1 MKVVSICAERAPFA
15 RTGGLGDVTAAL
27 PEALLAA
34 DPSLDHVTVLPL
46 YGASRPQLQGRL
58 RPAGRFLELVDDA
71 PYRTLFFEHPAFET
85 PGLYDGPEEKFGGF
99 CRAVVDAFPDADVF
113 HLHDWHA
120 AHAATLTTTRTVL
133 TLHNLAYQGPFLR
146 DGIAAADVIT
156 TVSVRYAEEI
166 QTEAF
171 GCGLH
176 GLLAERGVIGILNG
190 IAKAEPPERD
200 REGLLSAAGLSGSDV
215 LFGVVSRLD
224 WHKGL
229 DWVADVIP
237 RLETLP
243 ARLVLLGT
251 GDPKL
256 EARFTSL
263 ASDRFFPWLCF
274 DPARADQILAGADAL
289 LVPSRFEPC
298 GLTQLYAMRAGT
310 VPVVNPVGGLADTV
324 TDPGRGFRMTEASPE
339 GLYAAM
345 SRAVSARKTPA
356 WERRVEN
363 GRRWDSSWRRSA
375 ERYLEI
381 FAG

>member
-1 MKVVSICAERAPFA
+1 MKVVTICAERAPFA

-27 PEALLAA
+27 PEALLAVE
-34 DPSLDHVTVLPL
+34 PTLEHVTVLPL
-46 YGASRPQLQGRL
+46 YGAARPLLQGRL
-58 RPAGRFLELVDDA
+58 RPVGPFQELVDDA
-71 PYRTLFFEHPAFET
+71 PYRTLFFPHPQFE
-85 PGLYDGPEEKFGGF
+85 PQGLYDGPEEKFGLL
-99 CRAVVDAFPDADVF
+99 CRAVVDAFDDADVF
-113 HLHDWHA
+113 HLHDWHG

-133 TLHNLAYQGPFLR
+133 TIHNLAYQGPFLR
-146 DGIAAADVIT
+146 DGIAAADVVT
-156 TVSVRYAEEI
+156 TVSEQYAEEI
-166 QTEAF
+166 QTEPF

-176 GLLAERGVIGILNG
+176 GLLAERGVVGILNG
-190 IAKAEPPERD
+190 IAAPEVPHRD
-200 REGLLSAAGLSGSDV
+200 RTGLLADAGLEGSDL

-237 RLETLP
+237 RLDELP

-251 GDPKL
+251 GDPAL
-256 EARFTSL
+256 EERFASL
-263 ASDRFFPWLCF
+263 ASDRFHPWLHF

-289 LVPSRFEPC
+289 LIPSRFEPC

-310 VPVVNPVGGLADTV
+310 VPVVHPVGGLADTV
-324 TDPGRGFRMTEASPE
+324 ADPERGFHMTEASPA
-339 GLYAAM
+339 GLFSAM
-345 SRAVSARKTPA
+345 GRAVEAWNTPA
-356 WERRVEN
+356 WDQRVDG